1 MNDTKKISVVKI
13 PISNAEKDDKVD
25 EFPRMPRMYLELLE
39 NKDKIKPEL
48 VNREYDP
55 DDAESIV
62 SFYSSRNDKTAS
74 NFDLS
79 LPKLNEDNEESDNEE
94 SDKEDNDDFLQEN
107 NSNDDD
113 YDDDDNFQDN
123 NNDLSSFIKDDISL
137 SNSSGSKSNHS
148 EKKDD
153 INFDENESQFDD
165 DEVYSHKSF
174 VSEKNDTRDKLK
186 EILKNEVK
194 KPSPPRLSDLE
205 HAGMLKQNRSIPNLE
220 HLETNEDEDE
230 EDKKRELLF
239 KFELLKKSYK
249 NVNIP
254 EFSIHS
260 SLKKMNE
267 TYENQLRHLS
277 LDSSVESYKNI
288 LVGGFMIFEFIFGV
302 WLKFD
307 MSGFT
312 QQQILN
318 MNQYERLL
326 IELGQ
331 KSYVPDGKQW
341 PVEFRLVGLI
351 VLNAV
356 IFIISKLILK
366 RTGNNLMGMMNHVQN
381 TVPKNNNSSAP
392 TEPKKKMKG
401 PSINIDDL

>member
-1 MNDTKKISVVKI
+1 M
-13 PISNAEKDDKVD
+13 
-25 EFPRMPRMYLELLE
+25 RMKMKRTRKGNCFL
-39 NKDKIKPEL
+39 N
-48 VNREYDP
+48 
-55 DDAESIV
+55 
-62 SFYSSRNDKTAS
+62 
-74 NFDLS
+74 LS
-79 LPKLNEDNEESDNEE
+79 L
-94 SDKEDNDDFLQEN
+94 
-107 NSNDDD
+107 
-113 YDDDDNFQDN
+113 
-123 NNDLSSFIKDDISL
+123 
-137 SNSSGSKSNHS
+137 
-148 EKKDD
+148 
-153 INFDENESQFDD
+153 
-165 DEVYSHKSF
+165 
-174 VSEKNDTRDKLK
+174 
-186 EILKNEVK
+186 
-194 KPSPPRLSDLE
+194 
-205 HAGMLKQNRSIPNLE
+205 NRSIPNLE

-351 VLNAV
+351 VLNAC